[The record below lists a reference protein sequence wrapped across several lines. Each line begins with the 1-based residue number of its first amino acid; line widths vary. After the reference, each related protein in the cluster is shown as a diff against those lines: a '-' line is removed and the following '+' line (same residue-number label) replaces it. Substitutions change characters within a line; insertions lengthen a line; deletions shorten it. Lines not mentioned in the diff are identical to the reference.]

1 MTWWICRY
9 CCWTDCSLVLFCI
22 WVLINTD
29 TFEKALCSP
38 EICSYVFLTSSVLLD
53 QKTVAFCASKSTHDY
68 KIYNLKYCHD
78 SHKIDRCFIVKVKK
92 DRFTQNRSPRLV
104 LCLNLSSV
112 QKFSGF
118 EINELPLIVGF
129 CFSMSLL
136 LLSKWGLSRVVSCDY
151 GRNTHVHVRPVLKPV
166 KILQDI
172 KKTATCKLVL
182 C

>member
-1 MTWWICRY
+1 M
-9 CCWTDCSLVLFCI
+9 LFCI

-29 TFEKALCSP
+29 TIEKALCSP
-38 EICSYVFLTSSVLLD
+38 EICTSVFLTSSVLLD
-53 QKTVAFCASKSTHDY
+53 QKTVAFCANKSTYDY
-68 KIYNLKYCHD
+68 KIYNLKYCCD
-78 SHKIDRCFIVKVKK
+78 SHEIETNVLLSKVKK
-92 DRFTQNRSPRLV
+92 DRFTQNRSPQLV

-129 CFSMSLL
+129 WFSMSLL

-166 KILQDI
+166 RILQDI
-172 KKTATCKLVL
+172 KKMSKD
-182 C
+182 